1 MLFHSIRWLVFDL
14 YSGSEEWLA
23 MCECSQEETFA
34 LIRYA
39 MKKKAYPT
47 LIDLLTVFAEKC
59 KFSHSERLK
68 KWAIQLDKNF
78 SEEHK

>member
-1 MLFHSIRWLVFDL
+1 
-14 YSGSEEWLA
+14 